1 MKCLKIIQKYSETTL
16 KNVRKILWY
25 IEMHKVCD
33 QQKQE
38 LKNGSKSRRNIENPD
53 MKENNQ
59 QAKESYKIKE
69 SIQNFSPEKV

>member
-1 MKCLKIIQKYSETTL
+1 MKRLKIIQKYSETTL
-16 KNVRKILWY
+16 KNVRKILWH
-25 IEMHKVCD
+25 IEMHKVYE

-38 LKNGSKSRRNIENPD
+38 LKNGSKSRRKIENPD